1 MLGSR
6 LTPYLEIGG
15 DYREVVPGIHMLEL
29 PLPFS
34 LGIVNVWLVR
44 LESGWLLID
53 TGMQT
58 EACFDALVRA
68 LEGLSV
74 EWRDI
79 RRILLTH
86 IHPDHMGLASR
97 LIPLTGAPLDLH
109 WADQELLMQ
118 IVNTDVHYDWQQEI
132 LITAGVST
140 EMRALVHASM
150 LEIQQ
155 SFERL
160 SPDRLLSGGE
170 TIATAHGLLEV
181 IWTPGHSP
189 GHVCLYDRERRVLIS
204 GDHILQH
211 ISPNIGWQPGHD
223 ALGEFLSSLDRIAA
237 LDVDLILPSHGSP
250 FSGHRE
256 WVRKTQEHHAERCG
270 RIVTLIEGG
279 ASTAHQIAE
288 RLWNR
293 HLSPFHYRFAIF
305 EVLAHLEYLERRGAL
320 RADRSGAVHQW
331 AAITDNSSD
340 SSR

>member
-1 MLGSR
+1 M
-6 LTPYLEIGG
+6 TPYLEIGG
-15 DYREVVPGIHMLEL
+15 DYREVISGIHMLEL

-34 LGIVNVWLVR
+34 LGIVNVWLVS

-58 EACFDALVRA
+58 DACFDALARA

-97 LIPLTGAPLDLH
+97 LIPLTGAPLDMH
-109 WADQELLMQ
+109 RADYELLNQ
-118 IVNTDVHYDWQQEI
+118 IVDIDIHRQWEREI
-132 LITAGVST
+132 LTTAGVPP
-140 EMRALVHASM
+140 EMRDLVLSSM
-150 LEIQQ
+150 FEIQR

-160 SPDRLLSGGE
+160 TPDRLLAGGE
-170 TIATAHGLLEV
+170 TIACAHGSFEI

-189 GHVCLYDRERRVLIS
+189 GHVCLYDRSRRVLIS

-211 ISPNIGWQPGHD
+211 ISPNIGWQPGRD

-237 LDVDLILPSHGSP
+237 LEVDLVLPSHGAP

-256 WVRKTQEHHAERCG
+256 WVRKTQEHHADRCA
-270 RIVTLIEGG
+270 RIVALVAGG
-279 ASTAHQIAE
+279 ADTAHLIAGQ
-288 RLWNR
+288 LWNR

-305 EVLAHLEYLERRGAL
+305 EVMAHLEYLERRGAL
-320 RADRSGAVHQW
+320 RADRSGPVYHW
-331 AAITDNSSD
+331 ASGAG
-340 SSR
+340 